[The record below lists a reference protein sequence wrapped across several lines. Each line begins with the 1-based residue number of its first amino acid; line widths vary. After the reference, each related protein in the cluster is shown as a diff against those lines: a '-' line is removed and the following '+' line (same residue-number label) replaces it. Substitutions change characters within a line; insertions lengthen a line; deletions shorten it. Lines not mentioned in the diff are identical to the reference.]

1 MPWNNKGRPTGA
13 GTCSRSRQE
22 KFKEKGEQRAMVKW
36 DKQSE
41 FERDAIAKMAEE
53 EAKKKKAEENGKG
66 KGSGKDQMTPRR
78 NKQEQPKRKEQ
89 PAQDP
94 PKQKEIKV
102 EEQGLTFGPS
112 PALQKKDEANSSDN
126 SVESADWDRS
136 SSHTTEKAT
145 APGKPKAKSASLVK
159 RELPNKGKD
168 SKNCKKVVEENSSS
182 SEDSD
187 SSKSPSSTTPPK
199 KAPASSSTL
208 DKRDGS
214 SSLDKR
220 VRKWENQGHLQWKL
234 KENPNRPK
242 KGDVDVDW
250 YGTLFVENNVPDENK
265 DALFRLQRENY
276 RVHLLSFCGY
286 NREKDVRRLAQQLH
300 FPFDSINFTRER
312 KGEGGKADWMLWKGH
327 DIIFEDQ
334 MDIIEECSEKG
345 IWVYVVAARSNRDC
359 RFPRYQTF
367 GDAVDAFLAY
377 SSP

>member
-1 MPWNNKGRPTGA
+1 
-13 GTCSRSRQE
+13 
-22 KFKEKGEQRAMVKW
+22 
-36 DKQSE
+36 
-41 FERDAIAKMAEE
+41 MA
-53 EAKKKKAEENGKG
+53 
-66 KGSGKDQMTPRR
+66 PVLH
-78 NKQEQPKRKEQ
+78 KRKN
-89 PAQDP
+89 
-94 PKQKEIKV
+94 
-102 EEQGLTFGPS
+102 
-112 PALQKKDEANSSDN
+112 DEANSSDN
-126 SVESADWDRS
+126 SVERVGWDRS
-136 SSHTTEKAT
+136 SSHSIEK

-168 SKNCKKVVEENSSS
+168 SKIGKKVVEENSSS

-208 DKRDGS
+208 DKRDRS

-250 YGTLFVENNVPDENK
+250 YGTLFVENSVPDENK
-265 DALFRLQRENY
+265 DALFRLQREDY

-286 NREKDVRRLAQQLH
+286 KREKDVSLAQQLH

-312 KGEGGKADWMLWKGH
+312 KGEGGKAEWVNEKGYG
-327 DIIFEDQ
+327 IIFEDQ
-334 MDIIEECSEKG
+334 MEVIEECSEKG
-345 IWVYVVAARSNRDC
+345 IRVYVIAAKSNRCC
-359 RFPRYQTF
+359 RFARCQTF

-377 SSP
+377 SSPL

>member
-53 EAKKKKAEENGKG
+53 EAKKKKAEEKGKG

-89 PAQDP
+89 PVQDP

-112 PALQKKDEANSSDN
+112 PAQQKKDEANSSDQ

-136 SSHTTEKAT
+136 SSHSKEETT

-159 RELPNKGKD
+159 RELPNKDKD
-168 SKNCKKVVEENSSS
+168 SKIGKKVVEENSSS

-187 SSKSPSSTTPPK
+187 SSKSSSSTTPPK
-199 KAPASSSTL
+199 KAQACSSTL
-208 DKRDGS
+208 DKRDRS
-214 SSLDKR
+214 SSLDER
-220 VRKWENQGHLQWKL
+220 ARKWENTGHLQWKL
-234 KENPNRPK
+234 KENPNKP
-242 KGDVDVDW
+242 KGDVVVDW
-250 YGTLFVENNVPDENK
+250 YGTLFVEHNVPDENK

-359 RFPRYQTF
+359 KFPRYQTF